1 MEITVAFNKV
11 DYKIGTTTILNNI
24 SLDIKAG
31 EITGFL
37 GLNGAGK
44 STLLS
49 LINGLRNQTSGKI
62 TLLGTELPSDDG
74 RLRSKIG
81 VVFQETALYEELT
94 TFENLEFA
102 AALYNLEN
110 TKERITEVLE
120 LLKLMDRKNQIVKT
134 LSGGLKRRVAIAR
147 GFLHDP
153 QLLII
158 DEPTL
163 GVDVEARHAIWSHLR
178 LLKSQGRT
186 IIVAT
191 NYLDEAQAL
200 CDMVAVLHK
209 GRLLTTASPD
219 YLVSRAGYCLDVECD
234 AEAGEKFID
243 ILSGKK
249 GVLRADTTPS
259 GLSIFLKDRTL
270 KKQMLDIIVGTGK
283 INGFR
288 FRSADLAEVFKSLQ
302 EKNDHVS

>member
-1 MEITVAFNKV
+1 MEITVTFNKV
-11 DYKIGTTTILNNI
+11 DYKIGATTILKNI

-31 EITGFL
+31 EITGLL

-62 TLLGTELPSDDG
+62 TLLGTELPSDDN

-102 AALYNLEN
+102 AALYSLEN
-110 TKERITEVLE
+110 AKERIMEVLE

-163 GVDVEARHAIWSHLR
+163 GVDVETRHAIWSHLR
-178 LLKSQGRT
+178 LLKSKGRT

-200 CDMVAVLHK
+200 CDMVVVLHK
-209 GRLLTTASPD
+209 GRLLATASPD

-234 AEAGEKFID
+234 EEAGKKFID

-249 GVLRADTTPS
+249 GVLRADATPS

-288 FRSADLAEVFKSLQ
+288 FRSPDLAEVFKSLQ
-302 EKNDHVS
+302 EKK